1 MSMNEP
7 HKHKTEGTRG
17 QRARHGRLALGL
29 ACLAVAMVGASFAA
43 VPLYR
48 IFCQVTGYAGTTQR
62 AEKGSDT
69 VLDRTITVRFDANV
83 VRSLPWRFVP
93 EKNAIKVK
101 IGESTLAF
109 YKTANLSAR
118 PITGTATFNV
128 TPEIVGSYFNK
139 IECFCFTEQTLKAGQ
154 EVDMPVTFFIDPA
167 IMDDPE
173 AKKVTEVTLS
183 YTFFPAEKQPDVAG
197 TGSSGNGS

>member
-1 MSMNEP
+1 MSGNEA
-7 HKHKTEGTRG
+7 HKQTSQSGG
-17 QRARHGRLALGL
+17 ARPRHAGLALGL
-29 ACLAVAMVGASFAA
+29 AFLAMAMVGASFAA

-69 VLDRTITVRFDANV
+69 VLDRTIKVRFDANV
-83 VRSLPWRFVP
+83 ARTLPWRFTP
-93 EKNAIKVK
+93 EKTAIDVK

-118 PITGTATFNV
+118 SITGTATYNV

-139 IECFCFTEQTLKAGQ
+139 IECFCFSEQTLGAG
-154 EVDMPVTFFIDPA
+154 EKVEMPVTFFIDPA

-173 AKKVTEVTLS
+173 ASHVTEVTLS
-183 YTFFPAEKQPDVAG
+183 YTFFPMEKEPDVAATVSG
-197 TGSSGNGS
+197 GKGS